1 MPDPTIGTLPLD
13 QLEISTANVR
23 TTPAGKSAF
32 DELKASIA
40 AHGLLEN
47 LVARPLG
54 ADTQGK
60 PRYAVIAGGRRL
72 AALNELAAD
81 GVLAQDHPV
90 PCRVVR
96 NGAADSEISLAE
108 NVVRVAMHPADQV
121 EAFGA
126 LALAGA
132 TAADIAARFGV
143 SERTVEQRLRLGHAA
158 PELLDAYRTDQIDL
172 ATLKAFAVTTDTA
185 RQLAVWEQVKDQG
198 YRPTGWQIKRM
209 LTEDR
214 LPAGSALARFVGI
227 DAYGA
232 AGGPVLRD
240 LFADEYEN
248 GVWFEDPALLT
259 RLALERL
266 QTAADELATRWKWAE
281 ARIEANWSDLARF
294 GRVHP
299 TPSRATDE
307 EQAEID
313 RLHARHDE
321 LVNMDEE
328 DWTDELMEEA
338 ETIEPRLAEIDAAI
352 KARAVYEP
360 EHMTTAGAIVTVAND
375 GTMQL
380 IPGLVRPEDIPAD
393 RSTATTPGQDQAA
406 AGDGTATPSG
416 IEAPRITASSM
427 PPSRTDTEAEAR
439 KEAGVGIGL
448 ADDLRAIRTALVKSH
463 LATDFAA
470 SFDLMVFQM
479 ARAVFTPGY
488 HDHALDISVRE
499 TSDRPPLRVNDDAF
513 GDWSPGEAML
523 ANRSSLPFDWM
534 EIEDRQQSF
543 AALRAL
549 PEADKQSLFAACVAR
564 TLNGQ
569 LAFEADA
576 RPEIEATV
584 ARLDI
589 EFAGHVRPTADMFW
603 SRVRKD
609 RMLDVARE
617 VLGAE
622 WAHAHRKDK
631 KAILATAMETAFA
644 KSEARPLGVNKD
656 GYAAALAWAPPGFD
670 AFDAGRVDDEDDGD
684 NAAASA
690 EDTPAT
696 TAPAPDEPSTGDV
709 RSGDQPDPAA
719 AEPDAPANGDASPP
733 ATADTEAHA
742 SLPADP
748 AAPAPAESPENAEPD
763 VRTPRVQDAI
773 DAMNQVPTADGGP
786 RVIISTV
793 GFESEPATQAGA
805 ESDTPPP
812 PPVNGAATAATA
824 EALDVPAFLRRS

>member
-23 TTPAGKSAF
+23 STPAGKSAF

-198 YRPTGWQIKRM
+198 Y
-209 LTEDR
+209 
-214 LPAGSALARFVGI
+214 
-227 DAYGA
+227 
-232 AGGPVLRD
+232 
-240 LFADEYEN
+240 
-248 GVWFEDPALLT
+248 
-259 RLALERL
+259 
-266 QTAADELATRWKWAE
+266 
-281 ARIEANWSDLARF
+281 
-294 GRVHP
+294 
-299 TPSRATDE
+299 
-307 EQAEID
+307 
-313 RLHARHDE
+313 
-321 LVNMDEE
+321 
-328 DWTDELMEEA
+328 
-338 ETIEPRLAEIDAAI
+338 
-352 KARAVYEP
+352 
-360 EHMTTAGAIVTVAND
+360 
-375 GTMQL
+375 
-380 IPGLVRPEDIPAD
+380 
-393 RSTATTPGQDQAA
+393 
-406 AGDGTATPSG
+406 
-416 IEAPRITASSM
+416 
-427 PPSRTDTEAEAR
+427 
-439 KEAGVGIGL
+439 
-448 ADDLRAIRTALVKSH
+448 
-463 LATDFAA
+463 
-470 SFDLMVFQM
+470 
-479 ARAVFTPGY
+479 
-488 HDHALDISVRE
+488 
-499 TSDRPPLRVNDDAF
+499 
-513 GDWSPGEAML
+513 
-523 ANRSSLPFDWM
+523 
-534 EIEDRQQSF
+534 
-543 AALRAL
+543 
-549 PEADKQSLFAACVAR
+549 
-564 TLNGQ
+564 
-569 LAFEADA
+569 
-576 RPEIEATV
+576 
-584 ARLDI
+584 
-589 EFAGHVRPTADMFW
+589 
-603 SRVRKD
+603 
-609 RMLDVARE
+609 
-617 VLGAE
+617 
-622 WAHAHRKDK
+622 
-631 KAILATAMETAFA
+631 
-644 KSEARPLGVNKD
+644 
-656 GYAAALAWAPPGFD
+656 AAALAWAPPGFNV
-670 AFDAGRVDDEDDGD
+670 FDSGHVDDEDDGHD
-684 NAAASA
+684 AAASA
-690 EDTPAT
+690 KDTPVT
-696 TAPAPDEPSTGDV
+696 TAPAPDEPSAGDV

-763 VRTPRVQDAI
+763 VRTPGVQDAI
-773 DAMNQVPTADGGP
+773 DAMNRVPTADGAP

-793 GFESEPATQAGA
+793 GFESEPPTQAGA
-805 ESDTPPP
+805 ESDAPPP

>member
-23 TTPAGKSAF
+23 STPAGKSAF

-47 LVARPLG
+47 LVARPL
-54 ADTQGK
+54 DPDSQGK
-60 PRYAVIAGGRRL
+60 PHYAVIAGGRRL
-72 AALNELAAD
+72 AALNELADD
-81 GVLAQDHPV
+81 GVLAHDHPV

-96 NGAADSEISLAE
+96 NGAADTEISLAE

-132 TAADIAARFGV
+132 TAAGIAARFGV

-158 PELLDAYRTDQIDL
+158 PELLDAYRADQIDL

-185 RQLAVWEQVKDQG
+185 RQLTVWEQVKDQG
-198 YRPTGWQIKRM
+198 YRPTGWRIKRM

-214 LPAGSALARFVGI
+214 LPAGSSLARFVGI
-227 DAYGA
+227 DAYEA

-248 GVWFEDPALLT
+248 GVWLEDPALLT

-266 QTAADELATRWKWAE
+266 QAAADELATRWKWA
-281 ARIEANWSDLARF
+281 APRLDVDWSDLARF
-294 GRVHP
+294 GRVRP
-299 TPSRATDE
+299 TPSRPTDE

-338 ETIEPRLAEIDAAI
+338 EKIEPRLAEIDAAI
-352 KARAVYEP
+352 KARSVYEP

-375 GTMQL
+375 GTMQPIL
-380 IPGLVRPEDIPAD
+380 GLVRPEDMPAD
-393 RSTATTPGQDQAA
+393 QTPATTPGQDQAA
-406 AGDGTATPSG
+406 GDGAATPSG
-416 IEAPRITASSM
+416 IEAPGISAPAM
-427 PPSRTDTEAEAR
+427 PPSRTGAEAGAR
-439 KEAGVGIGL
+439 REAGVGIGL

-463 LATDFAA
+463 LAGDFAA

-479 ARAVFTPGY
+479 ARAVLTPGY

-499 TSDRPPLRVNDDAF
+499 TGDRPPLRVNDDAF

-523 ANRSSLPFDWM
+523 ADRSSLRFDWL

-549 PEADKQSLFAACVAR
+549 PEPDKQALFAACVAR

-622 WAHAHRKDK
+622 WAHSHRKDK
-631 KAILATAMETAFA
+631 KATLATAMETAFA
-644 KSEARPLGVNKD
+644 KSDARPLGVNKD
-656 GYAAALAWAPPGFD
+656 AYAAALAWAPPGFN
-670 AFDAGRVDDEDDGD
+670 AFDTGQVDDGD
-684 NAAASA
+684 DGDDAPASA
-690 EDTPAT
+690 EDTPPAT
-696 TAPAPDEPSTGDV
+696 TPSPDERAP
-709 RSGDQPDPAA
+709 GDQPDSAA
-719 AEPDAPANGDASPP
+719 APPDASANGDASPP
-733 ATADTEAHA
+733 ASIDTRMHA
-742 SLPADP
+742 AT
-748 AAPAPAESPENAEPD
+748 PAPAEPPDNAERD
-763 VRTPRVQDAI
+763 VRTPTLQDTI
-773 DAMNQVPTADGGP
+773 NAMNQAPTADGGP

-793 GFESEPATQAGA
+793 GFETEPATQPNA
-805 ESDTPPP
+805 ESAARPPTPPT
-812 PPVNGAATAATA
+812 NGVPTAAGS
-824 EALDVPAFLRRS
+824 EALDIPAFLRRS